1 MAALTTQ
8 RSGNFSDTNA
18 GTMPWTALTGSG
30 VGGIPAAGDTF
41 TVGSGHTVTVDVSA
55 TIGANGSNV
64 GHAFTLAGASSSSF
78 GTLIV
83 NSGVTLTLRG
93 NDTTSNTMGLINQYA
108 QFLPQSGS
116 IIMGDPAG
124 DFSTILLNR
133 GMINA
138 TGATFT
144 STSGCYTWA
153 TQITNVSQAS
163 AASAWQYSLT
173 GHIGGFRLNH
183 QWIAN
188 AAGTGLGSFGDSSL
202 SFPGTPSPA
211 LTTEV
216 ASIAAIDAVG
226 KYFVDYELGMVMAYM
241 TGAPTVSATYKYLV
255 ISKTWSI
262 QTTQNTSYNSL
273 SLSGCTVEYLG
284 AVTESAGNRAALHF
298 ANRQTDGFSGLSGA
312 ATRKF
317 SLTGNTFRFCSH
329 TLSILSSSGTSGDMF
344 QITGNTF
351 GESRGDS
358 VGCCIN
364 LFRSSTTYV
373 NLSNNTV
380 KARSVFLSTAS
391 YAALLEH
398 TGWKIENNNAIAL
411 AYFIQSNNTHEAGTL
426 NRACWPNSLL
436 KDNTITGYGVGVDG
450 YAVAGWGGKSGNN
463 AIMSGNTI
471 SHSKRG
477 VALAPYSTGYNNKLL
492 ELLHHH
498 VIGPAVSEDTY
509 MVDVY
514 WFNNCGTG
522 CIDAGGFQL
531 GYNRRMWFDN
541 VWVFNNTWNGGGFEF
556 GDQMD
561 NSGASLIT
569 RCYVFNNLVVN
580 SVTTTLGSYAKS
592 VESAGWRTRQQV
604 QIFENN
610 LSYNPSPS
618 HYPGWNG
625 PSKFI
630 KSGVRYN
637 TDATRNCVG
646 MTLHDT
652 NYGSDQGT
660 GRDFTY
666 TINAAGTDETV
677 TWGGGTPVQ
686 LIAHNRLGN
695 VSVDALNTFID
706 AGQSFPTAKNNA
718 NAPWCLFLKIT
729 SGALAGTVRAITN
742 VQSSTKVTVTPI
754 WNGANISGATN
765 ASPIS
770 ITSAGHGLST
780 GATVFILGVTGN
792 TAANGTFTIT
802 VTGANTFTLDGS
814 TGNGAYTGNPGTW
827 YAVPAATDTYATY
840 RTEVKAY
847 DSGGSNYVT
856 VGPDPRYLPASSQT
870 DTGITMELGKVET
883 DPKLV
888 CGTTLYDVLPTQLHT
903 QATSGAIDTG
913 TSENAPAT
921 DYLGTARPSGAGYDL
936 GFYEYA
942 AASGAGDISP
952 KKMSFSIGFSL

>member
-41 TVGSGHTVTVDVSA
+41 TVGSGHTVTVDVNA

-116 IIMGDPAG
+116 TIMGDPAG
-124 DFSTILLNR
+124 DFTSILLNR
-133 GMINA
+133 GMISA
-138 TGATFT
+138 AGVTFT
-144 STSGCYTWA
+144 STSGCYDWS
-153 TQITNVSQAS
+153 TQITNVSQA
-163 AASAWQYSLT
+163 AAPAAWRYSLARN
-173 GHIGGFRLNH
+173 IGGFRLNH
-183 QWIAN
+183 QWISN

-202 SFPGTPSPA
+202 SFPGSPSPA

-226 KYFVDYELGMVMAYM
+226 KFYVDYELGMVMAYM

-284 AVTESAGNRAALHF
+284 AVTESAGNRGALHF
-298 ANRQTDGFSGLSGA
+298 ANRQSDAASGFSGA
-312 ATRKF
+312 ATKKF
-317 SLTGNTFRFCSH
+317 SLTNNIFRYCSH
-329 TLSILSSSGTSGDMF
+329 TVSLLSSSGTTDDML

-358 VGCCIN
+358 IGYAFN
-364 LFRSSTTYV
+364 LFRSSSTYV
-373 NLSNNTV
+373 NLSNNTI
-380 KARSVFLSTAS
+380 KARSTFLSTSS

-398 TGWKIENNNAIAL
+398 TGWKIENNNVLAM
-411 AYFIQSNNTHEAGTL
+411 AYFIQNNATHEAGTL
-426 NRACWPNSLL
+426 NRACFPNSILRN
-436 KDNTITGYGVGVDG
+436 NTIYGYGAGVDG
-450 YAVAGWGGKSGNN
+450 YAIAGWGGKSGSP
-463 AIMSGNTI
+463 AVMSGNI
-471 SHSKRG
+471 IAYCKRG
-477 VALAPYSTGYNNKLL
+477 IALAPYSTGYNNKLL

-509 MVDVY
+509 MADIY

-561 NSGASLIT
+561 NSGTSIIS

-580 SVTTTLGSYAKS
+580 GTVTTLGAYSKS
-592 VESAGWRTRQQV
+592 AESTGWRTRMQLTR
-604 QIFENN
+604 FENN
-610 LSYNPSPS
+610 LAYNSSPS
-618 HYPGWNG
+618 HYVGWNG
-625 PSKFI
+625 PAKFI

-637 TDATRNCVG
+637 EDGTRNCLG
-646 MTLHDT
+646 LTLQDT
-652 NYGSDQGT
+652 NYGSDQAS
-660 GRDFTY
+660 GRSLVY
-666 TINAAGTDETV
+666 TINGAGTDETV

-686 LIAHNRLGN
+686 MVMHNRLGN
-695 VSVDALNTFID
+695 VSVDALNTFLD

-718 NAPWCLFLKIT
+718 SSPFCNWLKIT
-729 SGALAGTVRAITN
+729 SGPLAGTVKGITN
-742 VQSSTKVTVTPI
+742 VQSATKLTIAPI
-754 WNGANISGATN
+754 WTNANLTGATN
-765 ASPIS
+765 ATPIVC
-770 ITSAGHGLST
+770 TSANHGRTT
-780 GATVFILGVTGN
+780 GDTLFISGVTGN
-792 TAANGTFTIT
+792 TAANGTWVIT
-802 VTGANTFTLDGS
+802 VLTANTFSLDTS
-814 TGNGAYTGNPGTW
+814 VGNGAYTGNPGTW
-827 YAVPAATDTYATY
+827 FAVPAATDTYTIY
-840 RTEVKAY
+840 KTELRAN

-856 VGPDPRYLPASSQT
+856 AGIDPRYLPASSQT
-870 DTGITMELGKVET
+870 DTGITMEVNKIET

-903 QATSGAIDTG
+903 LVTSGAIDTG
-913 TSENAPAT
+913 ISTDAPAT
-921 DYLGTARPSGAGYDL
+921 DYLGTVRPSGAGYD
-936 GFYEYA
+936 
-942 AASGAGDISP
+942 
-952 KKMSFSIGFSL
+952 IGFFEYDASASSGGGSMLLLHVSN